1 MGKPWVGNGTWHFQY
16 VANQRAICTWILVL
30 SAKDWFVA
38 TDISRINV
46 VNPMPLESWR
56 IYGQFCW
63 YWAWSMALRLPHWH
77 EVELIVNYQESG
89 WNDSNL
95 NKRIFDGQTTIR
107 IMAYSTGSRTKLPW
121 PWAVPGNGQGNGS
134 MSDHPQERWEKY
146 SRSPSV
152 DEDGTEWFAYGLGVS
167 RWAGW
172 VCLTVNSNDHRPSP
186 FSHCFGQSRYVS
198 TMTAKCLYRLTWD
211 LGTNQIL
218 IFVGMHWW
226 LIHVIYTSTCT
237 MWAPGPPG
245 YFSWLTKTPWIH
257 MNTI

>member
-95 NKRIFDGQTTIR
+95 NTRIFDGQTTIR
-107 IMAYSTGSRTKLPW
+107 IMAYSTGSRTQTSMTLSSAWKWTRKWINVWSPSRKVGEVQQKPKCGWRW
-121 PWAVPGNGQGNGS
+121 PLFWTEPICFNNDGQVPVPPDLRPGNEPDPDFCWNALVVNPCDLYLNLYNVGPGA
-134 MSDHPQERWEKY
+134 P
-146 SRSPSV
+146 PV
-152 DEDGTEWFAYGLGVS
+152 IFLG
-167 RWAGW
+167 
-172 VCLTVNSNDHRPSP
+172 
-186 FSHCFGQSRYVS
+186 
-198 TMTAKCLYRLTWD
+198 
-211 LGTNQIL
+211 
-218 IFVGMHWW
+218 
-226 LIHVIYTSTCT
+226 
-237 MWAPGPPG
+237 
-245 YFSWLTKTPWIH
+245 
-257 MNTI
+257 

>member
-1 MGKPWVGNGTWHFQY
+1 MASSVDIGHGLWHCVY
-16 VANQRAICTWILVL
+16 HIDTKLNWLLTIKNQAEMTQTSIRGFLMDRRPA
-30 SAKDWFVA
+30 
-38 TDISRINV
+38 
-46 VNPMPLESWR
+46 ESWPTPL
-56 IYGQFCW
+56 
-63 YWAWSMALRLPHWH
+63 AVAP
-77 EVELIVNYQESG
+77 
-89 WNDSNL
+89 
-95 NKRIFDGQTTIR
+95 
-107 IMAYSTGSRTKLPW
+107 KLPW

-237 MWAPGPPG
+237 MWAPGPPRL
-245 YFSWLTKTPWIH
+245 FFLVNKNP
-257 MNTI
+257 MNTYEYYIGIINHSEIEVMWPPSLFPTW